1 MLLGRKEGIEL
12 KTWFALGRMLIL
24 PSRYERF
31 GAVVNEALLLGEKV
45 AVSSKA
51 GAAMLVN
58 KNNGVV
64 LNIDEKYI
72 DFSKLSE
79 KVEPLREYIQNIPNN
94 MPFKYNELMQ
104 KLIDWINT
112 F

>member
-1 MLLGRKEGIEL
+1 
-12 KTWFALGRMLIL
+12 
-24 PSRYERF
+24 
-31 GAVVNEALLLGEKV
+31 
-45 AVSSKA
+45 
-51 GAAMLVN
+51 MLVN

-104 KLIDWINT
+104 KLIDWINI

>member
-1 MLLGRKEGIEL
+1 
-12 KTWFALGRMLIL
+12 MLIL

-104 KLIDWINT
+104 KLIDWINI